1 MSEQE
6 GGCRW
11 LAGRNMVEWRPKSG
25 LYARTYLYTED
36 TTDMVYVRLHDPL
49 HLRLAEGRELDVVDL
64 AVASGANL
72 EVVAEAV
79 YLDLRS

>member
-1 MSEQE
+1 MSEEE

-11 LAGRNMVEWRPKSG
+11 LAGRNMVEWRSKSR
-25 LYARTYLYTED
+25 LHARTYLYAKY
-36 TTDMVYVRLHDPL
+36 TTDMVYIGLHNPL
-49 HLRLAEGRELDVVDL
+49 HLRLAEGRELNVVDL

-72 EVVAEAV
+72 ELVAEAV

>member
-1 MSEQE
+1 MSEEE

-11 LAGRNMVEWRPKSG
+11 LAGRNMVEWRSKSR
-25 LYARTYLYTED
+25 LHARTYLYAKD
-36 TTDMVYVRLHDPL
+36 TTDMVYIGLHNPL
-49 HLRLAEGRELDVVDL
+49 HLRLAEGRELNVVDL

-72 EVVAEAV
+72 ELVAEAV